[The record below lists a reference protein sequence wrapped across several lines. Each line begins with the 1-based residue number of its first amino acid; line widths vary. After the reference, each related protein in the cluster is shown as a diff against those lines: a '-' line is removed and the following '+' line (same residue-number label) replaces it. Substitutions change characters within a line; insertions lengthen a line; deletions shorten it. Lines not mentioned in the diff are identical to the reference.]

1 MKLNQVLT
9 QINLIERSK
18 FINCLDQILKDNKDS
33 ITDLSNIDGQLRQA
47 SESQII
53 SLFSA
58 VSVHYK
64 EMIRE
69 RVSFLG
75 SQANLLLNILS
86 RDGNCVARIQW
97 IETLYEKENARLADL
112 SLTIESEIKES
123 VDATGYERATR
134 LSIYYDC
141 FETAY
146 RNDERLNREAKVTDD
161 ERTILNTLAA
171 GLNLSSDE
179 VFAIENLI
187 EPLPKG
193 SVETTLEL
201 LRESGILFIS
211 KKKQEVLVADEVVAI
226 LHEIQNKELS
236 DKYVLRILRSLSDAE
251 LSNTVKCHGQ
261 KWRGVSRSEKIHFI
275 VSSGISIRTV
285 LSKEIYDKNESLN
298 NRKDRIKGVIEDL
311 GLSLPRLGVTV
322 DDRIDLMIESIKEN
336 AEKEFD
342 LLSISGFSELLKSLE
357 ATELSVL
364 DRLREEFE
372 IEDREELSTET
383 LRALAISPLDI
394 LYLYSNDEVKVI
406 RDEFKLSKRINPRV
420 AIIEHFAS
428 ANDKLVDHYVKL
440 AKRDLAGL
448 KEVGIDIKE
457 SEIGAKFEEITRSIL
472 SHLQLNVDEELRKEV
487 NTAKDKADIVISIGN
502 DDVIV
507 GEVKSHKNG
516 DYAKYSTTSRQ
527 VKAYVNRFEE
537 SGKRVA
543 QALIIAPSFS
553 PDFIES
559 AELDTD
565 INISL
570 LEAEGLKNILDAFRA
585 RNKPKFSAKLL
596 TKGGLLKADL
606 IAKAI

>member
-33 ITDLSNIDGQLRQA
+33 ITDFSNMDCQLRQA

-53 SLFSA
+53 SLFST
-58 VSVHYK
+58 VSTHYK

-69 RVSFLG
+69 RICFLG

-86 RDGNCVARIQW
+86 RDGNCVVRIQW
-97 IETLYEKENARLADL
+97 IESLYEKENSRLEKL
-112 SLTIESEIKES
+112 SLQIEGEIKES
-123 VDATGYERATR
+123 ANVTSYERATR

-171 GLNLSSDE
+171 RLNLSSDD

-193 SVETTLEL
+193 SVEATLEL
-201 LRESGILFIS
+201 LKESGILFIS
-211 KKKQEVLVADEVVAI
+211 KKKQEVFVADEVIAI
-226 LHEIQNKELS
+226 LHEIQNKQLS
-236 DKYVLRILRSLSDAE
+236 DKYALRILRSLSDAE
-251 LSNTVKCHGQ
+251 LSNAVRCYGQ
-261 KWRGVSRSEKIHFI
+261 KSRGVSRSEKIHFI
-275 VSSGISIRTV
+275 VSSGISIRNV
-285 LSKEIYDKNESLN
+285 LSIDIHDKEESLN
-298 NRKDRIKGVIEDL
+298 IRKDRIKGVIEDL
-311 GLSLPRLGVTV
+311 GLLLPRLGVTV
-322 DDRIDLMIESIKEN
+322 DDRIDLMINSIKAN

-342 LLSISGFSELLKSLE
+342 MLSISGFSELLKSLE
-357 ATELSVL
+357 ATDLSVL
-364 DRLREEFE
+364 DRLRREFE

-383 LRALAISPLDI
+383 LRALSISPLDI
-394 LYLYSNDEVKVI
+394 LYLYNNDEVKAI
-406 RDEFKLSKRINPRV
+406 RDEFNLSKRINPRV

-440 AKRDLAGL
+440 AKRDLSGL

-457 SEIGAKFEEITRSIL
+457 SEIGVKFEEITRSIL
-472 SHLQLNVDEELRKEV
+472 SHLQLNVDEDLRKEV
-487 NTAKDKADIVISIGN
+487 NTAKDKADIVVSIGN
-502 DDVIV
+502 DDVII

-516 DYAKYSTTSRQ
+516 DYAKYSTISRQ

-543 QALIIAPSFS
+543 QVLIIAPSFS

-559 AELDTD
+559 AELDTE

-570 LEAEGLKNILDAFRA
+570 LEAEGLKKILDAFRS
-585 RNKPKFSAKLL
+585 RNKPKFTAKLL